1 MIYLLLLVLG
11 VLCVTSF
18 FIFKKDIIAPSFI
31 FSLGFTIASFFAV
44 IYAKKWELGLH
55 LNTFLVISLGVTE
68 FIVVS
73 YIVKLVFKKI
83 NEKKVKGN
91 IQSSCSKNE
100 SGYINVNKIMECL
113 YLIFILLISGAYLYY
128 IVKSV
133 DGSFSSIM
141 TIFDAMSKYDK
152 LLKFSEQSIS

>member
-73 YIVKLVFKKI
+73 YIVK
-83 NEKKVKGN
+83 
-91 IQSSCSKNE
+91 
-100 SGYINVNKIMECL
+100 
-113 YLIFILLISGAYLYY
+113 
-128 IVKSV
+128 
-133 DGSFSSIM
+133 
-141 TIFDAMSKYDK
+141 
-152 LLKFSEQSIS
+152 